1 MSAENRIFILCC
13 WFALLL
19 LSATAPPH
27 AVADWP
33 TYRGNAERTGSID
46 DRPGPAKPRVL
57 WHYGG
62 KENYV
67 GSPCIAGKRVCV
79 AGLGAFNSGV
89 VHALD
94 TASSDKRLAWSKAPP
109 LLKLPVVSSPIAAG
123 DWVLFGDGMHQTDGA
138 SLHAVLADSGRLLWK
153 YDLPGRLVHMEG
165 SPTIVANRV
174 YLGAGNGGLLC
185 LDAARLSLAGKE
197 QSSAEIKKELD
208 AEWQKLVAAYEQEKK
223 VDPDFAIPP
232 TEDSLPKAAPKLLW
246 QQGAGVWHVDA
257 PVAVAGD
264 KVLAASAYLDL
275 EKSGERALICLH
287 ATTGETLWKTPLD
300 QNPWAGATIAG
311 DLAILGTSTIRLE
324 PKDIPRGRGSL
335 VALNLSDGSP
345 RWKKLLPGGVVSSV
359 AVKGSL
365 VISTATDGLVRANDV
380 ATGDLKWTYPA
391 GTPLFAGPAIA
402 GDIVYV
408 GDLKGV
414 VHAIGLADGKG
425 QWKLDLNAATTKDA
439 ATKDAMIYGSPV
451 VHEGKIYVGTC
462 NLSAAGKGQ
471 QAIVCI
477 GE

>member
-1 MSAENRIFILCC
+1 MSVEFSRILVRRLFL
-13 WFALLL
+13 ASLLGAL
-19 LSATAPPH
+19 LSACAG
-27 AVADWP
+27 ADWP
-33 TYRGNAERTGSID
+33 TYRGNAQRTGSVD

-67 GSPCIAGKRVCV
+67 GSPCIAGNRVCV

-94 TASSDKRLAWSKAPP
+94 TGSSEKRLAWSKAPP
-109 LLKLPVVSSPIAAG
+109 LLKLPVVSSPVTAG
-123 DWVLFGDGMHQTDGA
+123 DCVLFGDGMHQTDGA

-153 YDLPGRLVHMEG
+153 YELPGKLVHMEG
-165 SPTIVANRV
+165 APTIAANRV
-174 YLGAGNGGLLC
+174 FLGAGNGGLLC
-185 LDAARLSLAGKE
+185 LDISRISLAGKE
-197 QSSAEIKKELD
+197 QASAEIQKQLA
-208 AEWQKLVAAYEQEKK
+208 AEWQKLVDAYEKEKK

-246 QQGAGVWHVDA
+246 QQGAGAWHIDA
-257 PVAVAGD
+257 PVTVVGD

-275 EKSGERALICLH
+275 EKSGERVLLCLQ
-287 ATTGETLWKTPLD
+287 AETGNTLWKTPLD

-311 DLAILGTSTIRLE
+311 DLVILGASTIRLE
-324 PKDIPRGRGSL
+324 PKDAPRGRGSL
-335 VALNLSDGSP
+335 VAVNLSDGQP

-365 VISTATDGLVRANDV
+365 VISTATDGVVRANDL
-380 ATGDLKWTYPA
+380 ASGDLKWTYPA
-391 GTPLFAGPAIA
+391 GAPLFAGPAIA
-402 GDIVYV
+402 GDVVYA

-414 VHAIGLADGKG
+414 VHAIGLTDGKG
-425 QWKLDLNAATTKDA
+425 AWKLDLNET
-439 ATKDAMIYGSPV
+439 ATKDAMIYGSPI

-471 QAIVCI
+471 QALVCI
-477 GE
+477 GD

>member
-1 MSAENRIFILCC
+1 MLVQNPPAVIRRWFLAILLG
-13 WFALLL
+13 ALTPACA
-19 LSATAPPH
+19 S
-27 AVADWP
+27 ADWP
-33 TYRGNAERTGSID
+33 TYRGNAQRTGSID

-67 GSPCIAGKRVCV
+67 GSPCIAGNRICV

-94 TASSDKRLAWSKAPP
+94 TTSSDKRLAWSKAPP
-109 LLKLPVVSSPIAAG
+109 LLKLPVVSSPISLG
-123 DWVLFGDGMHQTDGA
+123 ESVLFGDGMHQTDGA
-138 SLHAVLADSGRLLWK
+138 SLHAVLVDSGRLLWK
-153 YDLPGRLVHMEG
+153 YELPGKLVHMEG
-165 SPTIVANRV
+165 SPTIVGNRV

-185 LDAARLSLAGKE
+185 LDTARLSLAGKE
-197 QSSAEIKKELD
+197 QTPAEIQKQLA
-208 AEWQKLVAAYEQEKK
+208 AEWQKLMEAYEKEKK

-246 QQGAGVWHVDA
+246 QQGASAWHIDA
-257 PVAVAGD
+257 PVAVVRD

-275 EKSGERALICLH
+275 EKSGERALICLQ
-287 ATTGETLWKTPLD
+287 ASTGDTLWKTPLE

-324 PKDIPRGRGSL
+324 PRDIPRGRGSL
-335 VALNLSDGSP
+335 VAVNLSDGSP
-345 RWKKLLPGGVVSSV
+345 HWKKLLPGGVVSSV
-359 AVKGSL
+359 AVKGNL
-365 VISTATDGLVRANDV
+365 VISTATDGVVRANDV

-391 GTPLFAGPAIA
+391 GAAFFAGPAIA
-402 GDIVYV
+402 GDVVYA

-414 VHAIGLADGKG
+414 VHAIGLADGKE
-425 QWKLDLNAATTKDA
+425 QWKLDLNAS
-439 ATKDAMIYGSPV
+439 ATKEAMIYGSPI